1 MLEMQQTFAATGADS
16 CPSGGRLSAPASGA
30 TRAFVPAT
38 CADDF
43 GAARAPKKGM
53 HAILRT
59 ALASEHPMTVPPG
72 DLGRHLRRSIV
83 PALAAALGAGV
94 VTWLGAGALWA
105 ALGAFTGA
113 FLSLALTSRVA
124 AALPLGPTPVVAREM
139 MELVVESAPDAVLF
153 FSDTGVIRYANAGA
167 RELFFDGS
175 RPEGEN
181 FLTLVARAPA
191 SLREAL
197 LGDTDQLFSVT
208 VEGRHETYHVSRRTF
223 PLEGDLHT
231 ILTVK
236 HLTREIAR
244 REVEVLKQVVRVI
257 SHEVNNS
264 LAPVS
269 SLVHSARII
278 AASPVAAEKLP
289 LVFDT
294 IEERARH
301 LSGFLEGYA
310 AVARLPRPNPRR
322 VDLPRFAHQLA
333 LLHPEV
339 TVHETVNDTAWFDPV
354 QIEQVVINLVKNA
367 REAGS
372 TLPAVEAM
380 PVIELR
386 LGLDRDGHTTIDVFD
401 RGPGF
406 SDEALQNAMLPLYS
420 TKVRG
425 SGTGLA
431 LSREIA
437 EAHGGSLALQNRS
450 DGGGA
455 HVRVVLPGRS
465 PVGANVTRSRL
476 TLSHQPG

>member
-1 MLEMQQTFAATGADS
+1 MGVVAWFDAGPAWTALAAFLMALVAFVLTRGRARPPH
-16 CPSGGRLSAPASGA
+16 PSGP
-30 TRAFVPAT
+30 TP
-38 CADDF
+38 
-43 GAARAPKKGM
+43 GAARA
-53 HAILRT
+53 
-59 ALASEHPMTVPPG
+59 
-72 DLGRHLRRSIV
+72 
-83 PALAAALGAGV
+83 
-94 VTWLGAGALWA
+94 
-105 ALGAFTGA
+105 
-113 FLSLALTSRVA
+113 
-124 AALPLGPTPVVAREM
+124 M

-153 FSDTGVIRYANAGA
+153 FSDMGLIRYANAAA
-167 RELFFDGS
+167 RELFFDGAH
-175 RPEGEN
+175 PEGQN
-181 FLTLVARAPA
+181 FLELVARAPA

-208 VEGRHETYHVSRRTF
+208 VEGRHETYHLSRRMF
-223 PLEGDLHT
+223 PLEDDLHT

-244 REVEVLKQVVRVI
+244 REVQVLKQVVRVI

-278 AASPVAAEKLP
+278 AASPAASEKLA

-301 LSGFLEGYA
+301 LSAFLEGYA
-310 AVARLPRPNPRR
+310 AVSRLPRPSPRR
-322 VDLPRFAHQLA
+322 VDLRHFAHQLA

-339 TVHETVNDTAWFDPV
+339 TVQATADESAWFDAG

-372 TLPAVEAM
+372 ALSA
-380 PVIELR
+380 IELR
-386 LGLDRDGHTTIDVFD
+386 FALEPAGHASIDVLDRGA
-401 RGPGF
+401 GF
-406 SDEALQNAMLPLYS
+406 SAEALQSAMLPLYS
-420 TKVRG
+420 TKIHG

-450 DGGGA
+450 DGIGA
-455 HVRVVLPGRS
+455 HVRVVLPGRNPGGS
-465 PVGANVTRSRL
+465 NVTRSRL
-476 TLSHQPG
+476 TLGQG

>member
-1 MLEMQQTFAATGADS
+1 
-16 CPSGGRLSAPASGA
+16 
-30 TRAFVPAT
+30 
-38 CADDF
+38 
-43 GAARAPKKGM
+43 
-53 HAILRT
+53 
-59 ALASEHPMTVPPG
+59 MTVPTSGFRHHLVPG
-72 DLGRHLRRSIV
+72 LAAAVAAGGVTAFDAGAGWA
-83 PALAAALGAGV
+83 ALAAFLAPVVVLLLVNRAGRA
-94 VTWLGAGALWA
+94 TPQ
-105 ALGAFTGA
+105 
-113 FLSLALTSRVA
+113 S
-124 AALPLGPTPVVAREM
+124 GPTPVAAREM

-167 RELFFDGS
+167 RELFFDGA

-191 SLREAL
+191 ALREAL
-197 LGDTDQLFSVT
+197 LGDADQLFSVT
-208 VEGRHETYHVSRRTF
+208 VEGRHETYHVSRRIF

-278 AASPVAAEKLP
+278 AASPSASEKLP

-322 VDLPRFAHQLA
+322 VDLSRFAHQLA

-339 TVHETVNDTAWFDPV
+339 TVHETANGSAWFDPV

-372 TLPAVEAM
+372 ALPG
-380 PVIELR
+380 IELR
-386 LGLDRDGHTTIDVFD
+386 LALDADGHTGIDVFD

-450 DGGGA
+450 EGGGA
-455 HVRVVLPGRS
+455 HVRVVLPGKNLAGS
-465 PVGANVTRSRL
+465 NVTRSRL
-476 TLSHQPG
+476 TLGAKLSSPGV

>member
-1 MLEMQQTFAATGADS
+1 MTTIT
-16 CPSGGRLSAPASGA
+16 SG
-30 TRAFVPAT
+30 
-38 CADDF
+38 F
-43 GAARAPKKGM
+43 G
-53 HAILRT
+53 H
-59 ALASEHPMTVPPG
+59 
-72 DLGRHLRRSIV
+72 HLRGALV
-83 PALAAALGAGV
+83 PAL
-94 VTWLGAGALWA
+94 
-105 ALGAFTGA
+105 
-113 FLSLALTSRVA
+113 VA
-124 AALPLGPTPVVAREM
+124 AAVVGTVASLDAAPGWVALAAFLAALAALVLTNRAGRAEPASGPTPVAAREM

-153 FSDTGVIRYANAGA
+153 FSDAGVIRYANAGA
-167 RELFFDGS
+167 RELFFDGA

-191 SLREAL
+191 ALREAL
-197 LGDTDQLFSVT
+197 LGDADQLFSVT

-278 AASPVAAEKLP
+278 AASPAASEKLP

-322 VDLPRFAHQLA
+322 VELPRFAHQLA

-339 TVHETVNDTAWFDPV
+339 TVHDTANELAWFDPV
-354 QIEQVVINLVKNA
+354 QVEQVVINLVKNA
-367 REAGS
+367 HEAGS
-372 TLPAVEAM
+372 ALAA
-380 PVIELR
+380 IELR
-386 LGLDRDGHTTIDVFD
+386 LALDADGHTGIDVFD
-401 RGPGF
+401 RGLGF
-406 SDEALQNAMLPLYS
+406 SEEALQNAMLPLYS

-437 EAHGGSLALQNRS
+437 EAHGGSLALQNRT

-455 HVRVVLPGRS
+455 HVRVVLPGRNLNGS
-465 PVGANVTRSRL
+465 NVTRSRL
-476 TLSHQPG
+476 TLGTKLPASG

>member
-1 MLEMQQTFAATGADS
+1 ML
-16 CPSGGRLSAPASGA
+16 LN
-30 TRAFVPAT
+30 
-38 CADDF
+38 
-43 GAARAPKKGM
+43 GM
-53 HAILRT
+53 HGTLRT
-59 ALASEHPMTVPPG
+59 AVASGHPMTAAPG
-72 DLGRHLRRSIV
+72 DLGHHLKRSSA
-83 PALAAALGAGV
+83 PAFAAALAAGV
-94 VTWLGAGALWA
+94 VTWFGAGPVWSALA
-105 ALGAFTGA
+105 AFLGAFVI
-113 FLSLALTSRVA
+113 LVLARRVA
-124 AALPLGPTPVVAREM
+124 AANPPGPTPVAAREM

-181 FLTLVARAPA
+181 FLTLVARAPV

-278 AASPVAAEKLP
+278 AQSPVAAEKLP

-322 VDLPRFAHQLA
+322 VDLPRFAHQLG

-339 TVHETVNDTAWFDPV
+339 SVRETVNETAWFDPV

-372 TLPAVEAM
+372 EPAA
-380 PVIELR
+380 IELH
-386 LGLDRDGHTTIDVFD
+386 LGLDADGHTTIDVFD

-406 SDEALQNAMLPLYS
+406 SDEALQNAVLPLYS

-437 EAHGGSLALQNRS
+437 EAHGGSLALQNRK

-465 PVGANVTRSRL
+465 PAGANVTRSRL
-476 TLSHQPG
+476 TLSHQLGGR